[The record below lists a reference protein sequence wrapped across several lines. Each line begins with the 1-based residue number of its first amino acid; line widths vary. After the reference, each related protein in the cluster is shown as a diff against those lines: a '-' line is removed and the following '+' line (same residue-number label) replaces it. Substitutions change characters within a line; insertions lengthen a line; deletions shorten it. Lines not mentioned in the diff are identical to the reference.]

1 MGECNLSGKR
11 NKMQMKNEGNFL
23 ISIVIPVY
31 NAEKYLGGCLNS
43 IQNQTYKNFEVILV
57 NDGSIDNSES
67 ICKSFVETDTR
78 FRYYLKG
85 NGGASS
91 ARNFGLNHVTGDYI
105 TFIDADDWVEENH
118 LEVLIN
124 NIKENNSDMAV
135 SSIKKFDNSN
145 NFYFRVYSNEEKYLL
160 NYNKLNRVE
169 FLVILPKLIPANN
182 SYKVAVSKL
191 FKKELVTDVRFDE
204 SIVYGED
211 LEFFFKIYNNINS
224 ISYID
229 EVTYV
234 YRLHDER
241 SSSKFGQLHME
252 QELAIYKKMYERIEE
267 LGLPTIHYVNTLR
280 NLLDYRKDYL
290 DNRDLYN
297 EYVEFLEK
305 IEKKITYPKELISI
319 IVPIYNVYP
328 YLQLCLESIENQIY
342 PHFEV
347 LLINDGSRD
356 NSKDICLEFVERD
369 KRFKYIEQ
377 QNAGLSAA
385 RNTGI
390 FNATGEFITF
400 IDGDDFVES
409 NYLEELYHT
418 ALKNDSEIVVG
429 SYKRFNEEDNNY
441 YIHVFDYREEHY
453 EHSELIENIAQIE
466 RRGIEFETSWGTL
479 FHKRLFE
486 NVLFPV
492 GKNIEDTRTNYK
504 LYMESCKTSYIHKD
518 LYVYRIRKGSL
529 INSMTEKLLTDIL
542 EALLERI
549 AVLSLVGI
557 DISQEKEMLKDRLQ
571 TRCLQAKEA
580 GLENTEIYRRCKEIE
595 YYLNR

>member
-1 MGECNLSGKR
+1 MEII
-11 NKMQMKNEGNFL
+11 NEEYFL

-31 NAEKYLGGCLNS
+31 NAEKYLEQCLNS
-43 IQNQTYKNFEVILV
+43 IKNKTYKNFEVILV
-57 NDGSIDNSES
+57 NDGSIDHSES
-67 ICKSFVETDTR
+67 ICMDFVKVDTR
-78 FRYYLKG
+78 FKYFTKV

-91 ARNFGLNHVTGDYI
+91 ARNFGLDNVTGNYI
-105 TFIDADDWVEENH
+105 TFIDADDWVDENH

-124 NIKENNSDMAV
+124 NIKDNNSDMAV

-252 QELAIYKKMYERIEE
+252 QELSIYKKMYERIEE

-319 IVPIYNVYP
+319 IVPIYNVSP
-328 YLQLCLESIENQIY
+328 YLQLCLESIENQTY

-377 QNAGLSAA
+377 QNTGLSAA

-390 FNATGEFITF
+390 LNATGEFITF